1 MADSVNAILEYLRKH
16 NFSEAEN
23 ALRSELTARQTVNG
37 PLALPL
43 EDDLDLNANIF
54 HKAMQER
61 DAQHQGIVCPEPEFI
76 LASPEGSKGAQ
87 AGFNFI
93 HSKPEPRDGIVFRG
107 SSQQLF
113 EEKAVFVDSGIEK
126 LSSPTSPR
134 SPRDEKSGAQLPAGF
149 AIEKVNS
156 TGDVLGLQ
164 SGPHGSDFS
173 RGPQFKKATAVTKQ
187 PKKHHEEAS
196 VRREGATSIFG
207 EQVLHNDA
215 PGAGEDLSLQV
226 VASDVIRPVPRKL
239 EDVSFEEVRLVE
251 AHQMQ
256 EDAVEQIG
264 SPQWITTLQQD
275 RRGVPPPMMVVAP
288 KTIKPATKRPS
299 SDQDK
304 RDILNEVPDNGVQHE
319 NGGHH
324 TEKPM
329 LVRDLIANERA
340 SKGQSSIDDAEKAH
354 HGRSGGGS
362 HVSNLKEKG
371 IVENGGVSRDSTSIT
386 PWKDVP
392 IKTSFPFCPPESSS
406 TCEPP
411 IVETSVV
418 EGVKCPPQEEKPPQE
433 KTKAM
438 EGSNNVHSGRGS
450 RERARSADGALKLLE
465 GTSRSFPDAQE
476 ELPRLPPVRL
486 RSGDTK
492 PTDSGGAN
500 SRPSADSGLFVNIG
514 GSAEAAFGLGS
525 FLDIPV
531 GQDVSSS
538 GARRLSG
545 GSRPSVS
552 QGIVEDA
559 SERLSGFATVGD
571 GQSESLVEYPDEYW
585 DSDTYDDDD
594 DPGYHRQPIE
604 DEEWFLA
611 HEIDYPDE
619 RSSPGLES
627 SRSHHDKDYG
637 KYEDDDRSILE
648 EESYFSGEEYYRMK
662 RGERR
667 EVQNEMDRLAAN
679 DLYSRV
685 EESQMGALRRQTG
698 AHLRETPDYDGQLLD
713 VEELNMIQ
721 GEPVWQGFAAQESRL
736 VEGDDKTVQERAR
749 EDVGSVRSG
758 GVGISSEV
766 AEFGSEVRES
776 VVDGSSEGDLESLKD
791 REMGV
796 YGSAHGRESSKSES
810 PKNRFND
817 VGGSHKVMKDASDR
831 NLDEEEVDHDHEM
844 ILRFYNET
852 WSHKRESADRQIS
865 ERDRLYEQEKG
876 GGKGTNGNAENHF
889 QEEQEIGGFG
899 FGGFSFP
906 SPSSAGEI
914 AVMSR
919 ADSGKSL
926 WSVRD
931 IVTPGRGDEGDE
943 YANGIVGPDD
953 TLAVWK
959 RKSNESSPIISPRNE
974 TLRNLTLSTGSTI
987 SARSTDGYGS
997 GELKEGDDDE
1007 EVEMNNINKEE
1018 ADAVAADDEEA
1029 AAVQEQIRRIRAEEE
1044 EFETFNLKI
1053 VHRKNRTGFEENKDF
1068 PVVINSVIA
1077 GRYHVTEYL
1086 GSAAFSKAIQA
1097 HDLHTGMDVCM
1108 KIIKNN
1114 KDFFDQSLDEIKLL
1128 KYINKHDPGDKYHVL
1143 RLYDYFYHREHL
1155 FIVCEL
1161 LRANLYEFHKYN
1173 RESGGEV
1180 YFTMPRLQSITRQC
1194 LEALEFIHGLGL
1206 IHCDLKPENILVKSY
1221 SRCEVK
1227 VIDLGSSCFQTDHL
1241 CSYVQS
1247 RSYRAPEVILGLPY
1261 NQKIDMWSL
1270 GCILAELCSGN
1281 VLFQNDSLATLL
1293 ARVVGILGP
1302 IDPEMLSKGRD
1313 THKFFTKNHMLYE
1326 RNQDTDQL
1334 EYLLPK
1340 KTSLSHRL
1348 PMGDQG
1354 FVEFV
1359 GYLLHITPASRPTA
1373 GEALKHPWLSY
1384 PYEPISA

>member
-1 MADSVNAILEYLRKH
+1 MADSVNAVLEYLRKH
-16 NFSEAEN
+16 NFSEAES
-23 ALRSELTARQTVNG
+23 ALRLELSARQNGNG
-37 PLALPL
+37 PIPLPL
-43 EDDLDLNANIF
+43 EDELDLNVNIF
-54 HKAMQER
+54 QKALQEKPS
-61 DAQHQGIVCPEPEFI
+61 QHPSVVCPEPDFI
-76 LASPEGSKGAQ
+76 LTSPEMTKGAHG
-87 AGFNFI
+87 GFNFI
-93 HSKPEPRDGIVFRG
+93 HSKSDVHDDFVFRG
-107 SSQQLF
+107 SPQTPL
-113 EEKAVFVDSGIEK
+113 EEKAVFVDSGVEK
-126 LSSPTSPR
+126 PSSPASPR
-134 SPRDEKSGAQLPAGF
+134 SPKLGKSSTQRSAGFNLEKVNFTGDLPGFHSGAQASDYGR
-149 AIEKVNS
+149 S
-156 TGDVLGLQ
+156 T
-164 SGPHGSDFS
+164 SY
-173 RGPQFKKATAVTKQ
+173 KKNTAVIKQ
-187 PKKHHEEAS
+187 SHKHHEEAFT
-196 VRREGATSIFG
+196 RREGSTSMFG
-207 EQVLHNDA
+207 QETLHSDLSA
-215 PGAGEDLSLQV
+215 GGEDSAGHV
-226 VASDVIRPVPRKL
+226 VASDVTRTLTRKQ

-251 AHQMQ
+251 AHQMH

-264 SPQWITTLQQD
+264 SPQWISSLQQE
-275 RRGVPPPMMVVAP
+275 RPGVPLPLMVVP
-288 KTIKPATKRPS
+288 QKTTKSSTKRAAI
-299 SDQDK
+299 DQEK
-304 RDILNEVPDNGVQHE
+304 RAALHESQDNGVQHN
-319 NGGHH
+319 NGVHH

-340 SKGQSSIDDAEKAH
+340 SKGHAFLEEAGKVQQ
-354 HGRSGGGS
+354 GRIGAD
-362 HVSNLKEKG
+362 NLVTEYKEKRLLD
-371 IVENGGVSRDSTSIT
+371 NGGFGRDITSTTS
-386 PWKDVP
+386 WKDVP
-392 IKTSFPFCPPESSS
+392 IKTSFPLTPPVSTLSSDLPLLEPPVVEVGKYPGEEKLPEEKRKAVEESSS
-406 TCEPP
+406 
-411 IVETSVV
+411 VRSV
-418 EGVKCPPQEEKPPQE
+418 
-433 KTKAM
+433 
-438 EGSNNVHSGRGS
+438 NVSA
-450 RERARSADGALKLLE
+450 ENIRSADEVLKVTE
-465 GTSRSFPDAQE
+465 GISKSLSDARE
-476 ELPRLPPVRL
+476 ELPKLPPVKL
-486 RSGDTK
+486 RSTDIKPSDPGAASSMPSGDAGFFLNLG
-492 PTDSGGAN
+492 S
-500 SRPSADSGLFVNIG
+500 
-514 GSAEAAFGLGS
+514 SAEAAFGLGS

-531 GQDVSSS
+531 GQDVTSS
-538 GARRLSG
+538 GQRRLSG

-552 QGIVEDA
+552 QGIVEDS
-559 SERLSGFATVGD
+559 SERLSCFPTAGD
-571 GQSESLVEYPDEYW
+571 GQSESIIEYPDEYW

-594 DPGYHRQPIE
+594 DPGFHRQLVE

-637 KYEDDDRSILE
+637 KYEDDDRSLLE
-648 EESYFSGEEYYRMK
+648 EESYFSGEEYYRVK

-667 EVQNEMDRLAAN
+667 EVQNETDQLAASE
-679 DLYSRV
+679 LYSRHD
-685 EESQMGALRRQTG
+685 ESKTGPLRGQTE
-698 AHLRETPDYDGQLLD
+698 AQLRETPDYDGQLLD
-713 VEELNMIQ
+713 VEELNMLQ
-721 GEPVWQGFAAQESRL
+721 GEPVWQGFAAQGSRL
-736 VEGDDKTVQERAR
+736 VTGDDKVIQERIR

-766 AEFGSEVRES
+766 AEFGSELRES
-776 VVDGSSEGDLESLKD
+776 VVDGSSEGDVESFKD

-796 YGSAHGRESSKSES
+796 YGSVHGMKNKISES
-810 PKNRFND
+810 PENRIRD
-817 VGGSHKVMKDASDR
+817 VQAGQNVLKVAPVSS
-831 NLDEEEVDHDHEM
+831 LDEEEVDHEL
-844 ILRFYNET
+844 ILRLYSQS
-852 WSHKRESADRQIS
+852 WYHKRETAERQVS
-865 ERDRLYEQEKG
+865 ERDRMYEQEKNRS
-876 GGKGTNGNAENHF
+876 KGNNGNAD
-889 QEEQEIGGFG
+889 EEQEVGDFG
-899 FGGFSFP
+899 FGGFSVP
-906 SPSSAGEI
+906 SPSSGGEI

-926 WSVRD
+926 WSVRH
-931 IVTPGRGDEGDE
+931 IVTPSRGNEGDE
-943 YANGIVGPDD
+943 FAYGIVGPDD

-959 RKSNESSPIISPRNE
+959 RKSSESSPIISPQNE
-974 TLRNLTLSTGSTI
+974 TLRNLTLSTGFTI

-997 GELKEGDDDE
+997 GEIKEGDDED
-1007 EVEMNNINKEE
+1007 EVEMNDNNKEE
-1018 ADAVAADDEEA
+1018 VDAVAADDEEA

-1281 VLFQNDSLATLL
+1281 VLFQNESLATLM

-1302 IDPEMLSKGRD
+1302 IEPEMLAKGRD
-1313 THKFFTKNHMLYE
+1313 THKYFTKNHMLYE
-1326 RNQDTDQL
+1326 RNPETDQL

-1340 KTSLSHRL
+1340 KTSLAHRL

-1359 GYLLHITPASRPTA
+1359 GYLLNINPAGRPTA
-1373 GEALKHPWLSY
+1373 SEALKHPWLSY

>member
-1 MADSVNAILEYLRKH
+1 MADSVNAVLEYLRKH

-23 ALRSELTARQTVNG
+23 ALRLELSARQNGNG
-37 PLALPL
+37 PIPLPL
-43 EDDLDLNANIF
+43 DDELDLNVNIF
-54 HKAMQER
+54 QKALQEKA
-61 DAQHQGIVCPEPEFI
+61 AQHQSVVCPEPDFI
-76 LASPEGSKGAQ
+76 LASLERSKGAL
-87 AGFNFI
+87 GEFNFI
-93 HSKPEPRDGIVFRG
+93 HSKTDVHDDLVFRG
-107 SSQQLF
+107 SSQTPL
-113 EEKAVFVDSGIEK
+113 EEKAVFVDSGVDK
-126 LSSPTSPR
+126 PSSPASPR
-134 SPRDEKSGAQLPAGF
+134 SPKLDKSIIQRPAGLSLG
-149 AIEKVNS
+149 KVNF
-156 TGDVLGLQ
+156 TGDILGFQ
-164 SGPHGSDFS
+164 SGTQGSDIA
-173 RGPQFKKATAVTKQ
+173 RLPQFKKNTVVIKQ
-187 PKKHHEEAS
+187 PHKHLEEAFT
-196 VRREGATSIFG
+196 RREGSTSMFG
-207 EQVLHNDA
+207 QEVLHSDVSA
-215 PGAGEDLSLQV
+215 VGEDSDFHV
-226 VASDVIRPVPRKL
+226 VASDVTRPLQRKL

-251 AHQMQ
+251 AHQMH
-256 EDAVEQIG
+256 EDAVEQMG
-264 SPQWITTLQQD
+264 SPQWISTRQQE
-275 RRGVPPPMMVVAP
+275 RPVAP
-288 KTIKPATKRPS
+288 LSVMVMAQKSTKSATKRPTF
-299 SDQDK
+299 DQEK
-304 RDILNEVPDNGVQHE
+304 RDALHESQDNGIQHN
-319 NGGHH
+319 NGVHH
-324 TEKPM
+324 SEKPM

-340 SKGQSSIDDAEKAH
+340 SKGHAFLEEAGKVQQ
-354 HGRSGGGS
+354 GRSGGE
-362 HVSNLKEKG
+362 NLGTDSKDKRLL
-371 IVENGGVSRDSTSIT
+371 ENGVGSRVSTST
-386 PWKDVP
+386 TSWKDVP
-392 IKTSFPFCPPESSS
+392 IKTNFPFSPPESSLPS
-406 TCEPP
+406 DPPLLEPP
-411 IVETSVV
+411 VIE
-418 EGVKCPPQEEKPPQE
+418 EGGKYPGEEKSPQE
-433 KTKAM
+433 KTKAVE
-438 EGSNNVHSGRGS
+438 EGNSVRSGNVSA
-450 RERARSADGALKLLE
+450 ERSRSAERGLKVTE
-465 GTSRSFPDAQE
+465 GISTSLSDARE
-476 ELPRLPPVRL
+476 ELPKLPPVKL
-486 RSGDTK
+486 RSNDIK
-492 PTDSGGAN
+492 PSDPGGGSSKPSGDSGF
-500 SRPSADSGLFVNIG
+500 FVNLG
-514 GSAEAAFGLGS
+514 NSAEAAFGLGS

-538 GARRLSG
+538 GQRRLSG

-552 QGIVEDA
+552 QGIVEDS
-559 SERLSGFATVGD
+559 SERLSCFATAGD
-571 GQSESLVEYPDEYW
+571 GQSESLVEYPEEYW

-594 DPGYHRQPIE
+594 DPGFRRQPVG

-637 KYEDDDRSILE
+637 KYEDDERSFLE
-648 EESYFSGEEYYRMK
+648 EESYFSGEEYYRVK

-667 EVQNEMDRLAAN
+667 EVQNEMDRLGAC
-679 DLYSRV
+679 DLYGRV
-685 EESQMGALRRQTG
+685 DESKTGPLRRQPG

-713 VEELNMIQ
+713 VEELNMLQ
-721 GEPVWQGFAAQESRL
+721 GEPVWQDFAAQESRL
-736 VEGDDKTVQERAR
+736 VAGGDKIIQERIR

-776 VVDGSSEGDLESLKD
+776 VVDGSSEEDVESFKD

-796 YGSAHGRESSKSES
+796 YRSARGRESRISES
-810 PKNRFND
+810 PENRFSD
-817 VGGSHKVMKDASDR
+817 VEASHNVIKDAPVR
-831 NLDEEEVDHDHEM
+831 NLDEEEVDHEM
-844 ILRFYNET
+844 ILRFYNES
-852 WSHKRESADRQIS
+852 WSHKRENAERQMS
-865 ERDRLYEQEKG
+865 ERDRMYEQEKS
-876 GGKGTNGNAENHF
+876 GGKGNNGSADNHF
-889 QEEQEIGGFG
+889 QEEQEVGGFG

-931 IVTPGRGDEGDE
+931 IVTPGRGIEGDE
-943 YANGIVGPDD
+943 NANGIVGPDD

-974 TLRNLTLSTGSTI
+974 IRNLTLSTGSTI
-987 SARSTDGYGS
+987 SARSIDGYGS
-997 GELKEGDDDE
+997 GEPKEGDDDD
-1007 EVEMNNINKEE
+1007 EVEINNINKEE
-1018 ADAVAADDEEA
+1018 ADAVAADDQEA
-1029 AAVQEQIRRIRAEEE
+1029 AAVQEQIRRMRAEEE

-1281 VLFQNDSLATLL
+1281 VLFQNESLATLL

-1302 IDPEMLSKGRD
+1302 VDPEMLAKGRD
-1313 THKFFTKNHMLYE
+1313 THKYFTKNDMLYE
-1326 RNQDTDQL
+1326 RNPDSDQL

-1340 KTSLSHRL
+1340 KTSLAHRL

-1359 GYLLHITPASRPTA
+1359 GAFATIRFSSLEVAAVELPSGQEYGYFVL
-1373 GEALKHPWLSY
+1373 Y
-1384 PYEPISA
+1384 

>member
-37 PLALPL
+37 PLPLPL
-43 EDDLDLNANIF
+43 EDDADLNVNVF

-61 DAQHQGIVCPEPEFI
+61 DAQHQGIICPEPEFI
-76 LASPEGSKGAQ
+76 LASPERSKGAQ

-93 HSKPEPRDGIVFRG
+93 HSKPEPLDGIGFRE

-134 SPRDEKSGAQLPAGF
+134 SPRHEKFGAQLPAGS
-149 AIEKVNS
+149 ALEKVNPS
-156 TGDVLGLQ
+156 GDVLGLQ
-164 SGPHGSDFS
+164 TGLHGSDFS
-173 RGPQFKKATAVTKQ
+173 RGPQYKKATAVTKQ
-187 PKKHHEEAS
+187 PKKHLEEAS

-207 EQVLHNDA
+207 EQVFHNDA
-215 PGAGEDLSLQV
+215 PRSGEDLSLHV
-226 VASDVIRPVPRKL
+226 VTSDVIRPVPRKL

-251 AHQMQ
+251 AHQMH

-264 SPQWITTLQQD
+264 SPQWIGTLQQD
-275 RRGVPPPMMVVAP
+275 RQGVPPPVVVVAP
-288 KTIKPATKRPS
+288 KTIKPSTKRPS

-304 RDILNEVPDNGVQHE
+304 RDVLNEVPDNGVQHE

-324 TEKPM
+324 LEKPM

-340 SKGQSSIDDAEKAH
+340 SKGQSSVEDAEKAH

-362 HVSNLKEKG
+362 HASNLKEKG

-392 IKTSFPFCPPESSS
+392 IKTSFPFSPPESSS
-406 TCEPP
+406 TCELP
-411 IVETSVV
+411 IVETFVV
-418 EGVKCPPQEEKPPQE
+418 EGVKCPPREEKPPQE
-433 KTKAM
+433 KTRAV
-438 EGSNNVHSGRGS
+438 EVSNNVHSGRGS
-450 RERARSADGALKLLE
+450 RERSRSADGALKVLE
-465 GTSRSFPDAQE
+465 GTSRSFPDVQE

-627 SRSHHDKDYG
+627 SRSHHDKD
-637 KYEDDDRSILE
+637 
-648 EESYFSGEEYYRMK
+648 F
-662 RGERR
+662 
-667 EVQNEMDRLAAN
+667 
-679 DLYSRV
+679 
-685 EESQMGALRRQTG
+685 
-698 AHLRETPDYDGQLLD
+698 
-713 VEELNMIQ
+713 
-721 GEPVWQGFAAQESRL
+721 
-736 VEGDDKTVQERAR
+736 
-749 EDVGSVRSG
+749 
-758 GVGISSEV
+758 
-766 AEFGSEVRES
+766 
-776 VVDGSSEGDLESLKD
+776 
-791 REMGV
+791 
-796 YGSAHGRESSKSES
+796 
-810 PKNRFND
+810 
-817 VGGSHKVMKDASDR
+817 
-831 NLDEEEVDHDHEM
+831 
-844 ILRFYNET
+844 
-852 WSHKRESADRQIS
+852 
-865 ERDRLYEQEKG
+865 
-876 GGKGTNGNAENHF
+876 
-889 QEEQEIGGFG
+889 
-899 FGGFSFP
+899 
-906 SPSSAGEI
+906 
-914 AVMSR
+914 
-919 ADSGKSL
+919 
-926 WSVRD
+926 
-931 IVTPGRGDEGDE
+931 
-943 YANGIVGPDD
+943 DD

-1334 EYLLPK
+1334 EYLRPK

-1359 GYLLHITPASRPTA
+1359 GYLLHINPASRPTA